1 MLLFKIKSNLILITA
16 LQTFLCNSLL
26 LVFNIYFQIGLKK
39 YLTLKFFSQT
49 NRNELESVGKNIFR
63 ISAQELRTKLFEEYW
78 ISLSK
83 RDEKKPDDTYFSNKT
98 KSNRSASRE
107 SHRSNGRTSVR
118 SALRS
123 SGRTSGRTEVDGGFE
138 EGRRT
143 LRQRREWDHP
153 GVSESTR
160 FGDLGGL
167 GWGMY
172 GDKEASLDKST
183 ERGREKRREGEEGSD
198 SNHMTI
204 SREYRT
210 PDRNI
215 FSLALNLGL
224 DLGTI
229 LSKSEE
235 ESQVMDVSTSG
246 ISDSFLVRASHE
258 LLLFLHFLFL
268 IIVIFLFKQ

>member
-1 MLLFKIKSNLILITA
+1 M
-16 LQTFLCNSLL
+16 CCSLL
-26 LVFNIYFQIGLKK
+26 LVFVIYFQIGQKK
-39 YLTLKFFSQT
+39 YLNLKFFSQT
-49 NRNELESVGKNIFR
+49 NRNELESVGKNFFR

-83 RDEKKPDDTYFSNKT
+83 RDEKKADDTYFSNKT

-172 GDKEASLDKST
+172 GDKEASLDKSI
-183 ERGREKRREGEEGSD
+183 EGGREKRREGEEGND

-246 ISDSFLVRASHE
+246 ISDSFLVRA
-258 LLLFLHFLFL
+258 LLFVHFLFL
-268 IIVIFLFKQ
+268 IIVTFFI

>member
-1 MLLFKIKSNLILITA
+1 MS
-16 LQTFLCNSLL
+16 
-26 LVFNIYFQIGLKK
+26 FQ
-39 YLTLKFFSQT
+39 YLNLKFFSQT
-49 NRNELESVGKNIFR
+49 NRNELESVGKNFFR

-172 GDKEASLDKST
+172 GDKEASLDKSI
-183 ERGREKRREGEEGSD
+183 EGGREKRREGEEGND

-258 LLLFLHFLFL
+258 LLLFLHFRFL
-268 IIVIFLFKQ
+268 IIVTFLFKHGSYSLIATLD